1 MIGKLPES
9 GNENN
14 IHWIFTSKSGNQNT
28 GINVDLLEFTPT
40 KTDNSFR
47 ENYFF

>member
-1 MIGKLPES
+1 MIGKLPEC

-14 IHWIFTSKSGNQNT
+14 IQWVFTSKIVNQM

-40 KTDNSFR
+40 KTDNIFR
-47 ENYFF
+47 KIFF